1 MYEII
6 FHILGLSILE
16 IIFYF
21 EYVGPMETI
30 VFNRSIR
37 NALDSTIDNIDNDEK
52 VILKELFHNDQIQ
65 NIFFGNKNST
75 QFMSDVDNLYNDS
88 INNRNKYNNTLFES
102 CLIYWSIFF
111 SLFILFLLIIKFIY
125 IFFYKKNNDDDNI
138 NSNESIEMIDTRNV
152 ISYNNVN
159 MPTESSSNIENFDIV
174 TNRENSI
181 DRIKFSIKDF
191 IKNYS
196 KQIKIIIYYILSF
209 GGILLFEY
217 FFFNKVVL
225 KYKITSNDEIKYMIL
240 DEFKPYID

>member
-6 FHILGLSILE
+6 FHILGLAILE

-37 NALDSTIDNIDNDEK
+37 NALNSAVNNIDNDEK
-52 VILKELFHNDQIQ
+52 AILKELFHNDQIQ
-65 NIFFGNKNST
+65 NIFFGSKNST
-75 QFMSDVDNLYNDS
+75 QYMSDVDNLYKNS
-88 INNRNKYNNTLFES
+88 INDRNKYNNKLFET
-102 CLIYWSIFF
+102 CLIYWCIFF
-111 SLFILFLLIIKFIY
+111 SSFMLFIILIKLIY
-125 IFFYKKNNDDDNI
+125 ILYKKNRDDDNI
-138 NSNESIEMIDTRNV
+138 DNNESIEMIDTRNV

-174 TNRENSI
+174 TNQENSI
-181 DRIKFSIKDF
+181 YRIQFGIKDF

-196 KQIKIIIYYILSF
+196 KQIKITIYYILSF

-225 KYKITSNDEIKYMIL
+225 KYKITSNDEIKYMIIE
-240 DEFKPYID
+240 EFKPYID